1 MSISV
6 NTSTKNRFNCY
17 QKTIIGNSADI
28 HDTTKMFGGRRHAK
42 LKSRFWSIVDHNCIV
57 SSKSMRLVKGTALVW
72 SEVQNLSHEDESNM
86 ATLEELMCE
95 TWVCAQETEITTNIQ
110 DEGDEFFNSLDACF

>member
-1 MSISV
+1 
-6 NTSTKNRFNCY
+6 
-17 QKTIIGNSADI
+17 
-28 HDTTKMFGGRRHAK
+28 
-42 LKSRFWSIVDHNCIV
+42 
-57 SSKSMRLVKGTALVW
+57 MRLVKGTALVW